1 MLRYDGVANRE
12 VITKHHISCRAAWP
26 PTWNARIQRGNQD
39 RSHDRRLGSKPCP
52 AVRDGEEEQGKLR
65 VFHSEPTDAGLL
77 DDAFLMPHINT
88 ENP

>member
-1 MLRYDGVANRE
+1 VKPLCRE
-12 VITKHHISCRAAWP
+12 QEQEVGDAFH
-26 PTWNARIQRGNQD
+26 
-39 RSHDRRLGSKPCP
+39 RSLGFHDRRLGSKPCP
-52 AVRDGEEEQGKLR
+52 AVRDGEEEQGELR